1 MYNNW
6 ISGSFRLEVRDV
18 SVILCYMDQLL
29 LSVPKTQLKTER
41 GGGSAFSVITPKL
54 WYDLPAHVRMAIFK
68 TRPNL
73 NVVVDDF
80 SAVFWHFV
88 QHFVRLCCKGC
99 SINKIGLD

>member
-1 MYNNW
+1 
-6 ISGSFRLEVRDV
+6 
-18 SVILCYMDQLL
+18 MDQLL

-41 GGGSAFSVITPKL
+41 GGSAFSVITPKL
-54 WYDLPAHVRMAIFK
+54 WYDPPAHVRMAIFK

-88 QHFVRLCCKGC
+88 RLCCKGC

>member
-1 MYNNW
+1 MLH
-6 ISGSFRLEVRDV
+6 GSAAPV
-18 SVILCYMDQLL
+18 S
-29 LSVPKTQLKTER
+29 PKNPAENR
-41 GGGSAFSVITPKL
+41 EGGGGSAFSVITPKL

>member
-18 SVILCYMDQLL
+18 SVIQL
-29 LSVPKTQLKTER
+29 SCVTWISCSCQSQNPAEN
-41 GGGSAFSVITPKL
+41 SAFSVITPKL

-80 SAVFWHFV
+80 SVVFWHFV
-88 QHFVRLCCKGC
+88 QHFVRLCCKRC
-99 SINKIGLD
+99 TINKIGLD